1 MGDLISR
8 SRLKEELKSWA
19 VIIQKPR
26 YYSREDADFVIDA
39 QAAVDAV
46 EVVRCKDCKWYKE
59 GRILKENKFCFR
71 LKHPKE
77 DRRIGYNFSPDDFC
91 SYGERKEK

>member
-8 SRLKEELKSWA
+8 KALVSELENTPIRLAVEKSKMFRLIEKA
-19 VIIQKPR
+19 PT
-26 YYSREDADFVIDA
+26 
-39 QAAVDAV
+39 VDAV

-77 DRRIGYNFSPDDFC
+77 DRRIGYNFSPDDYC
-91 SYGERKEK
+91 SYGEKKEK